1 MTVVIFIASLCGA
14 MALGMP
20 IAFALLVSGV
30 ALMMNQGMVDGRILA
45 QQFIGG
51 SDSFPLMAIPFFL
64 LVGELM
70 NAGGISKRIVNF
82 GLALV
87 GHIRGGLGYVA
98 IIAAFIFAGLSGSA
112 VADTA
117 ALCSI
122 MVPMMGEIGYD
133 KARSA
138 SLIGAAGIIAPI
150 IPPSIPFI
158 VFGAISGVSIMKLF
172 MAGLF
177 PGIILASSLAII
189 WWHMSRK
196 VEIPVFPRK
205 SYKEILIATK
215 DASWALALPIL
226 IMVGIKGGVVTPTE
240 AAVLAVA
247 YTIFLNF
254 VVYREITIKQFF
266 NILAVGAKT
275 TSIIMFLIASAMI
288 SAWMIAVAN
297 IPASLTAW
305 LEPFI
310 SQPLLLMVFINIVVF
325 IVGTAMDLTP
335 TVLILTPVLMP
346 IITKAGIDPV
356 YFGVVFILNNAIGL
370 LTPPVGT
377 VLNAACGAG
386 KVTMDD
392 LMIKIMPFLLTETVV
407 LILLIIFP
415 ELVTMPFQF
424 LWNLGK

>member
-1 MTVVIFIASLCGA
+1 MIVTIFMLALCFP

-20 IAFALLVSGV
+20 IAFALLVSGT
-30 ALMMNQGMVDGRILA
+30 ALMMYMGMLDGRILA

-51 SDSFPLMAIPFFL
+51 ADSFPLMAIPFFL

-82 GLALV
+82 GMALV

-117 ALCSI
+117 ALCAV
-122 MVPMMGEIGYD
+122 MVPMMGEIGYN

-138 SLIGAAGIIAPI
+138 ALIGASGIIAPI

-158 VFGAISGVSIMKLF
+158 VFGAISGVSIIKLF
-172 MAGLF
+172 IAGLF
-177 PGIILASSLAII
+177 PGLLLAVSLAIN
-189 WWHMSRK
+189 WWYLSRK
-196 VEIPVFPRK
+196 LNLKVFPRK
-205 SYKEILIATK
+205 SFKEIMVATK
-215 DASWALALPIL
+215 EAIWVLVLPLI

-247 YTIFLNF
+247 YTMFLCF
-254 VVYREITIKQFF
+254 VVYRSLTFKEFF
-266 NILAVGAKT
+266 NILAVGSRT

-288 SAWMIAVAN
+288 STWMIAVAN
-297 IPASLTAW
+297 IPAVLTGW
-305 LEPFI
+305 LEPFMDNH
-310 SQPLLLMVFINIVVF
+310 LLLLVVINIVVY

-346 IITKAGIDPV
+346 IINKAGIDPV

-386 KVTMDD
+386 KVSMDD
-392 LMIKIMPFLLTETVV
+392 LIVAIMPFLITETVV
-407 LILLIIFP
+407 LVLLILFP
-415 ELVTMPFQF
+415 AIVTVPFQ
-424 LWNLGK
+424 LMMSLGR